1 MSAQISGRDSLIVLA
16 RRISSLEFMALPFLG
31 QAEQVRR
38 LRHAY
43 NRDGDNRAAEC
54 LSSLVKEP
62 ESRAQSTMGNDGNPD

>member
-1 MSAQISGRDSLIVLA
+1 
-16 RRISSLEFMALPFLG
+16 LG